1 LNTYVKYTGLGF
13 QMLVIIGIFVWAGT
27 KLDER
32 AANEK
37 PVFTAILAV
46 VGVIAS
52 LYISLKDIVK
62 GKND

>member
-1 LNTYVKYTGLGF
+1 
-13 QMLVIIGIFVWAGT
+13 MLVIIGIFVWAGT

-32 AANEK
+32 SANEK

-62 GKND
+62 GRND